1 VLEILKRHRREDDYV
16 EVNLIGKEDQWKVT
30 YNISESGHDAR
41 MSLWTGKA
49 KAHKANVIFGSLCC
63 VPTWGMSFS
72 GRIFPAMPFSARCFS
87 ALAVSRF

>member
-1 VLEILKRHRREDDYV
+1 LALSDEFSAKVASELW
-16 EVNLIGKEDQWKVT
+16 GKEDQWKVN

-41 MSLWTGKA
+41 VSLWTGKA
-49 KAHKANVIFGSLCC
+49 IAHKANVIFGSLCG